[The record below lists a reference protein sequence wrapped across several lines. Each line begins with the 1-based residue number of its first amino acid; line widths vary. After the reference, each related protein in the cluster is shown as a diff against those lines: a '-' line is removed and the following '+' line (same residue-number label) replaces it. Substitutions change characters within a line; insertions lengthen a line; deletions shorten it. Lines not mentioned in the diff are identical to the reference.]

1 MPVLCSALL
10 TDNHTTPPL
19 LPDLQCKGK
28 PDKIA
33 KGTTQ
38 EEFEDNMVHISRLA
52 HQHWP
57 NREPKPLFCYDNA
70 KIQDEATFNRMRFR
84 WHQRIKI
91 PPHSPDFNKPIEHVF
106 HQIKDKLREKLYG
119 CTEVVTAEKV
129 QQWILEIWGDH
140 QCGIR
145 TASIA
150 KDVKS
155 LKKTYLAVATDKD
168 VEVEHDDGSL
178 VLGSG
183 GDYPAADLR

>member
-1 MPVLCSALL
+1 LP
-10 TDNHTTPPL
+10 
-19 LPDLQCKGK
+19 PDLQCKRQ
-28 PDKIA
+28 PDKVA

-38 EEFEDNMVHISRLA
+38 EEFEDNMVLISHLA

-57 NREPKPLFCYDNA
+57 NKKQKPLFCYDNA
-70 KIQDEATFNRMRFR
+70 KIQDLASYSSMGIQ

-129 QQWILEIWGDH
+129 QEWILEIWNDH
-140 QCGIR
+140 THGIR
-145 TASIA
+145 TASVA

-155 LKKTYLAVATDKD
+155 LKKTYLAIKTRKD
-168 VEVEHDDGSL
+168 VEVRHDDGSL